1 MDDPSKPA
9 ASLPRSSPG
18 YSARCKACNSRH
30 RAEIDRRLLHG
41 ESARAVSAW
50 LDDSHGERIPH
61 QGLLNHKGEH
71 LQVLDAAAAIVEA
84 ATPVF
89 EAAVAKIVADA
100 SVLNEVAEHSLTV
113 VRGLAQTMKDPNAK
127 VSMAAAVVF
136 NGALSN
142 ARAAVMDRHELLH
155 GKKLQVSSTGES
167 GATDPEAM
175 HARLA
180 ALASEAAR
188 EPDASA
194 ARATD
199 PRPAG

>member
-1 MDDPSKPA
+1 MA
-9 ASLPRSSPG
+9 TTG
-18 YSARCKACNSRH
+18 YSARCRACNSAH
-30 RAEIDRRLLHG
+30 RPEIDQRLLAG
-41 ESARAVSAW
+41 DSARAVSSW
-50 LDDSHGERIPH
+50 LSDTHGERIPF
-61 QGLLNHKGEH
+61 QALANHKGEH
-71 LQVLDAAAAIVEA
+71 LQVFDAAAAIVEA
-84 ATPVF
+84 AAPVF

-113 VRGLAQTMKDPNAK
+113 VRGLAPLMKDPNAK
-127 VSMAAAVVF
+127 VSMATAVVF

-167 GATDPEAM
+167 GDTDPEAM

-180 ALASEAAR
+180 ALALEAAR

-194 ARATD
+194 ARTTD

>member
-1 MDDPSKPA
+1 MA
-9 ASLPRSSPG
+9 TTG
-18 YSARCKACNSRH
+18 YSARCRACNSAH
-30 RAEIDRRLLHG
+30 RSEIDQRLLG
-41 ESARAVSAW
+41 GDSARAVSSW
-50 LDDSHGERIPH
+50 LADTHGERIPF
-61 QGLLNHKGEH
+61 QAIANHKGEH
-71 LQVLDAAAAIVEA
+71 LAVLPVAAAIVEA

-113 VRGLAQTMKDPNAK
+113 VRGLAKTMQDPNAK
-127 VSMAAAVVF
+127 VSMATAVVF

-155 GKKLQVSSTGES
+155 GKKLQVSSTGDS
-167 GATDPEAM
+167 GETDPEAM

-180 ALASEAAR
+180 ALALETAR